1 MNTKTLC
8 AVETRAN
15 KVQDRRN
22 LMFDSF
28 KKAYAISILFIVFG
42 SLLFLYHLL
51 NSLSFS
57 VEGIIIMVIG
67 LGLLFVIK
75 ASKFELNKLRLED
88 IEMRKRIEEI
98 AKYKSHE

>member
-1 MNTKTLC
+1 
-8 AVETRAN
+8 
-15 KVQDRRN
+15 
-22 LMFDSF
+22 MFESF
-28 KKAYAISILFIVFG
+28 KEAYAISILFIVLG
-42 SLLFLYHLL
+42 SLLFFYHLL

-57 VEGIIIMVIG
+57 VEGIIIMIIG

-88 IEMRKRIEEI
+88 IEMRKRIEEV